1 VFLAS
6 QIKAGYQ
13 MGLWLR
19 GCIFISEQSKQLLRS
34 CKGSA
39 AIQYGLI
46 AATVTG
52 VAEASDT
59 SIFESVS
66 LLDQCSSEPLPS
78 SGTMEGILLSRLC
91 AVYDMANDFYSQL
104 GGDDGSILPEV
115 LQEYIA
121 RLKSEFDHISTAVFT
136 LLDQITETLEDS
148 VS

>member
-1 VFLAS
+1 
-6 QIKAGYQ
+6 

-39 AIQYGLI
+39 AIQYGLM

-66 LLDQCSSEPLPS
+66 LLDQCSSEPLPY

>member
-1 VFLAS
+1 
-6 QIKAGYQ
+6 

-39 AIQYGLI
+39 AIQYGLM

-104 GGDDGSILPEV
+104 GGDDSSILPEV